1 MEAVKKKILVV
12 EDDKYVINLISNAL
26 STLSLDYFLA
36 CNGKDALEILERYP
50 DQVSLII
57 LDWIMPLMGGIEFA
71 NIIRNDKRFKDIPI
85 IMQTSKKDQS
95 DLKQAYD
102 IDIQHYL
109 IKPYTAKVLLSA
121 VKQSLREIRKKD
133 YIVMEAKSMVDSVI
147 SYTKSKLLSTLKK
160 VDLDLKSY
168 REINRFYLESLSCTN
183 LEELTELILS
193 CVTAFEFES
202 SIDAGYDDL
211 GKKLRCSIKLSSQEV
226 VNLSDRGIKSSLDEM
241 ILSKTLDKGEV
252 LEQSTYTA
260 IPSNNKKVAI
270 LIRNTPGDEKE
281 KKIALKIVTS
291 LIEQFEM
298 RLEHFENQSEIRKKS
313 SQLEGIIKACA
324 EELDAVNN
332 NYQDMKERQMDLI
345 EGLAACVIPR
355 IPDLDEKQAEKI
367 AQILGEQ
374 VIKSM
379 ELFSE
384 DQITD
389 QKFNITIKKLQN
401 AIKNKAKEDSNRLEP
416 GKMAG
421 TSQNEIDDLL
431 SSFGM

>member
-1 MEAVKKKILVV
+1 
-12 EDDKYVINLISNAL
+12 
-26 STLSLDYFLA
+26 
-36 CNGKDALEILERYP
+36 
-50 DQVSLII
+50 
-57 LDWIMPLMGGIEFA
+57 
-71 NIIRNDKRFKDIPI
+71 
-85 IMQTSKKDQS
+85 
-95 DLKQAYD
+95 
-102 IDIQHYL
+102 
-109 IKPYTAKVLLSA
+109 
-121 VKQSLREIRKKD
+121 
-133 YIVMEAKSMVDSVI
+133 
-147 SYTKSKLLSTLKK
+147 
-160 VDLDLKSY
+160 
-168 REINRFYLESLSCTN
+168 
-183 LEELTELILS
+183 
-193 CVTAFEFES
+193 
-202 SIDAGYDDL
+202 
-211 GKKLRCSIKLSSQEV
+211 
-226 VNLSDRGIKSSLDEM
+226 SSLDEM

>member
-281 KKIALKIVTS
+281 KK
-291 LIEQFEM
+291 
-298 RLEHFENQSEIRKKS
+298 
-313 SQLEGIIKACA
+313 
-324 EELDAVNN
+324 
-332 NYQDMKERQMDLI
+332 
-345 EGLAACVIPR
+345 
-355 IPDLDEKQAEKI
+355 
-367 AQILGEQ
+367 
-374 VIKSM
+374 
-379 ELFSE
+379 
-384 DQITD
+384 
-389 QKFNITIKKLQN
+389 
-401 AIKNKAKEDSNRLEP
+401 
-416 GKMAG
+416 
-421 TSQNEIDDLL
+421 
-431 SSFGM
+431 